1 VIFRFD
7 ASVDPS
13 EPSGARE
20 RVRAVA
26 WQTHCFGP
34 NAHVRFSNRPS
45 GVKHFQ
51 TVHHCKL
58 PRAVLVACA
67 LQVIRMVLMSL
78 ITTRPGD
85 GLNMS
90 APV

>member
-1 VIFRFD
+1 MQHVTVARIVGDLWCQSSDPHRLNFMLEGGV
-7 ASVDPS
+7 ASAPD
-13 EPSGARE
+13 
-20 RVRAVA
+20 
-26 WQTHCFGP
+26 
-34 NAHVRFSNRPS
+34 VRFSNRPS

-51 TVHHCKL
+51 TVHHYKL
-58 PRAVLVACA
+58 ARAVLVACA
-67 LQVIRMVLMSL
+67 LQVVRMVLMSL